1 MPDISAFYTAYL
13 KSRKMPISGLNP
25 DPPADIA
32 PASRRELGAHGRAR
46 RRGRLAPAMA
56 ANAPPGRPHFHS
68 RSRPPPEDGFRR
80 RSGIAACR
88 RVNPRSPPG
97 RDNPATT
104 GDP

>member
-46 RRGRLAPAMA
+46 LRGRLAPAMA
-56 ANAPPGRPHFHS
+56 ANAPPGGLTFTPDRV
-68 RSRPPPEDGFRR
+68 RR
-80 RSGIAACR
+80 RKTGSGGAQAS
-88 RVNPRSPPG
+88 PRAG
-97 RDNPATT
+97 A
-104 GDP
+104 